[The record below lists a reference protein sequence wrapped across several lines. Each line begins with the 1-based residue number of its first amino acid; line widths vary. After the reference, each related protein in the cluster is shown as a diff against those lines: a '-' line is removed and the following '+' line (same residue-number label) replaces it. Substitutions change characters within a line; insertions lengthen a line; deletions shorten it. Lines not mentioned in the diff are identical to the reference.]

1 MSIISLI
8 DKIPFGSSAEKGY
21 FLYTKLPGKFFQGM
35 ELENFRK
42 TVQYVYEK
50 SKFYKRKFN
59 ELHIDPKKVRT
70 PEDLG
75 DFFTTPEDI
84 RANVEDFVCMTP
96 DTAYEST
103 GTTSK
108 RTKRVYFSRNE
119 VREAGWSGA
128 VGLWALGVRK
138 EDRLVSA
145 FDYSFWV
152 SGPVLQA
159 SC

>member
-8 DKIPFGSSAEKGY
+8 NKIPIGSQAERGF
-21 FLYTKLPGKFFQGM
+21 FLYSKLSP
-35 ELENFRK
+35 NFLKKIEANNFIK
-42 TVQYVYEK
+42 TIEYVYQH
-50 SKFYKRKFN
+50 SKFYKRKFD
-59 ELHIDPKKVRT
+59 ERGIDPKKVRT
-70 PEDLG
+70 PQDLG
-75 DFFTTPEDI
+75 DFFTTAEDI
-84 RANVEDFVCMTP
+84 RANVEEFVCMTP
-96 DTAYEST
+96 DTAYETT

-138 EDRLVSA
+138 EDHVVSA

-152 SGPVLQA
+152 SGPV
-159 SC
+159 